1 MVCKGLSGLQAT
13 VGIGL
18 IPEAGLFIRP
28 QARSVH
34 THCQKAGGGY
44 DRSWPGAAPGSPT
57 LPEWP
62 YEGLQWPLLGR
73 RHGGT
78 RPSGLE
84 TRKGTSFPHFHR

>member
-1 MVCKGLSGLQAT
+1 MVCKGLSVSGLQAT
-13 VGIGL
+13 MGIGL

-44 DRSWPGAAPGSPT
+44 DRSRPGAAPGSPT

-62 YEGLQWPLLGR
+62 YEGLQWPLLGADMVGQGR
-73 RHGGT
+73 RV
-78 RPSGLE
+78 
-84 TRKGTSFPHFHR
+84 